1 MKRNSIHYLIRSYSV
16 LTLGCGREMI
26 VLESFSLIF
35 MPRLKRMMLKKVVF
49 NFLQF
54 LSLRSGRFFCAL
66 LRGGLSAFDDENEKG
81 NGKDDEWQVGRGG

>member
-1 MKRNSIHYLIRSYSV
+1 MKRNSIHYLICSYSV
-16 LTLGCGREMI
+16 LTLGCGREII
-26 VLESFSLIF
+26 VLESFSLMF
-35 MPRLKRMMLKKVVF
+35 MPRLKRMMLKEIVL